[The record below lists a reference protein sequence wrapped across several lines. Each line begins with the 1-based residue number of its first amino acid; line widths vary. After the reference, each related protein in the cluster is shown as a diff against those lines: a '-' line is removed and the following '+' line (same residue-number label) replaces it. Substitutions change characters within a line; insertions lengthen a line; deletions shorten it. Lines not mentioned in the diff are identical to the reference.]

1 MKKKIKNFQKH
12 SEISKKK
19 KKINHPRAINW
30 ENLYMYFEG
39 KIIAFIIAEGR
50 GETERKTRRDQEKKD
65 RSASFSAGHHRA
77 RERRELA

>member
-1 MKKKIKNFQKH
+1 MKKKIENFQKH
-12 SEISKKK
+12 SEIYKKK
-19 KKINHPRAINW
+19 KNHPRAINW
-30 ENLYMYFEG
+30 ENLYTYFEG

-65 RSASFSAGHHRA
+65 RSVSFSAGHHRA

>member
-1 MKKKIKNFQKH
+1 MKKKIENFQKH

-19 KKINHPRAINW
+19 KIHHLRAINW

>member
-1 MKKKIKNFQKH
+1 MKKKIENFEKH

-19 KKINHPRAINW
+19 KNNHPRAINW

-50 GETERKTRRDQEKKD
+50 GETERKTRRDQAKKD

>member
-1 MKKKIKNFQKH
+1 MKKKIENFQKH

-19 KKINHPRAINW
+19 KKKNYPRAINW

>member
-1 MKKKIKNFQKH
+1 
-12 SEISKKK
+12 
-19 KKINHPRAINW
+19 
-30 ENLYMYFEG
+30 MYFEG

-50 GETERKTRRDQEKKD
+50 GETERKTRRDQAKKD